1 MIPKTKI
8 GQFIAVLWLIV
19 CIGILFFAYI
29 QQSIHDM
36 PVAFIYLMM
45 FISAPVGLIV
55 APITGIATS
64 YLFEIFSFEYHPF
77 LDLLPSWFAMVII
90 GYIQWFIALP
100 RFISW
105 VKSNWQDS

>member
-8 GQFIAVLWLIV
+8 GQFIAVLWLTA

-77 LDLLPSWFAMVII
+77 LDLLPIWFAMLIM
-90 GYIQWFIALP
+90 GYIQWFIVLP
-100 RFISW
+100 RFFSW
-105 VKSNWQDS
+105 AKSKWQGS